1 MTLTQ
6 TPIAVLGTLAEFHEE
21 PIPYDLAALVQL
33 VATINPDLLCLD
45 MTPEQWQRQDFGNLP
60 PEYAQALLPLARQT
74 DMVVVPIAGQ
84 HLPPRPQ
91 ATGWREQ
98 LIQLQRSWLA
108 RLQRTAPSPA
118 AINQGWRHHLAATLY
133 SLTRSLAGSDIRRDY
148 WQHTA
153 DLTKAVVDLAQR
165 DPGRRIL
172 VVVNVQHCHHIR
184 PRLRQQPGIIVKTY
198 LDL

>member
-1 MTLTQ
+1 MAQ
-6 TPIAVLGTLAEFHEE
+6 TSIAVLGTLAEFHEE
-21 PIPYDLAALVQL
+21 PIPYNLAALVQL

-45 MTPEQWQRQDFGNLP
+45 ITPEQWQRQDFSNLP

-74 DMVVVPIAGQ
+74 DMVIVPIAGQ

-91 ATGWREQ
+91 AAGWREQ
-98 LIQLQRSWLA
+98 LIQVLRSLLA
-108 RLQRTAPSPA
+108 RLQRTAPNPA

-133 SLTRSLAGSDIRRDY
+133 SLTRSLAGGDVSHDH

-153 DLTKAVVDLAQR
+153 DLTQAVINVAQR

-184 PRLRQQPGIIVKTY
+184 PRLRQQPDIAVKTY